1 MAASPTLTSN
11 YNGDVL
17 DYIVEEAVVGNEAFD
32 KGSLYVIDGVQNKIS
47 VPKMVSSANP
57 INRREAMPTTK
68 SATITWSE
76 ATITPVEMQIYVNDI
91 NPRIFEAAW
100 REFQPKGALPDK
112 VMDPRVQKV
121 FADVVLRQAKKQ
133 IGKLIFQGDTT
144 LVSTDPMS
152 FFNGFATLSASS
164 STNIDVANIGPVNQT
179 NIIAILEAI
188 IAAIPDAL
196 FDDPDF
202 KIHMSTAA
210 FRAYQAA
217 DRALLVKGSPT
228 FGAAAE
234 EYGGKKIVYYSQF
247 PTNVIIACVANTGT
261 ESNFYGAVD
270 KVNDMDN
277 FKIERLRPEGELFF
291 LLAKFKMA
299 VGFRLDSE
307 SIYYIGS

>member
-100 REFQPKGALPDK
+100 REFQPKGSLPDK

-133 IGKLIFQGDTT
+133 MGKLIFQGDTT
-144 LVSTDPMS
+144 LASTDPMS
-152 FFNGFATLSASS
+152 FFNGFATLSAAS
-164 STNIDVANIGPVNQT
+164 STNIDVANIGPVNQAT
-179 NIIAILEAI
+179 IIAILEAV
-188 IAAIPDAL
+188 IASIPDAL

-217 DRALLVKGSPT
+217 DRALLTKGSPT
-228 FGAAAE
+228 YGAAAE

-247 PTNVIIACVANTGT
+247 PTNVIIGCVANTGT
-261 ESNFYGAVD
+261 ESNFYAAVD

-307 SIYYIGS
+307 SVYYIGS